1 MRWMSSPLYKETDT
15 SFARMGYFSI
25 PQSFI
30 KYQKQE
36 ILCFSCFLFLILLS
50 DEILSHIYRA
60 GDEDDK
66 ALDNVLQIRVD
77 AKEGKTYEDYS

>member
-1 MRWMSSPLYKETDT
+1 MDARSLQVCARFDVLFIGEGSPSRNL
-15 SFARMGYFSI
+15 SFNI
-25 PQSFI
+25 E
-30 KYQKQE
+30 KQE
-36 ILCFSCFLFLILLS
+36 ILCFSCFFVLILFS

-66 ALDNVLQIRVD
+66 ALDDVLQIGVN

>member
-1 MRWMSSPLYKETDT
+1 ML
-15 SFARMGYFSI
+15 
-25 PQSFI
+25 
-30 KYQKQE
+30 
-36 ILCFSCFLFLILLS
+36 LLLFLFSVLLS

-66 ALDNVLQIRVD
+66 SLDDVLQIRVD